1 MRGVLPE
8 GAQFS
13 GVAGLEKAL
22 LTRPE
27 LFATTVTEKLLTY
40 ALGRGVEFTDAP
52 AVRQIVRQAERN
64 NFRFSSLLEGIAGS
78 PSFQMRRAQ

>member
-1 MRGVLPE
+1 
-8 GAQFS
+8 
-13 GVAGLEKAL
+13 
-22 LTRPE
+22 
-27 LFATTVTEKLLTY
+27 LTY